1 MVKCE
6 GVDWSQTRS
15 TKPLR
20 VCRFNFTH
28 LRGRRGGRH
37 TLLEVFPQIQIR
49 EPVCYLKVWA
59 VHMIPGV
66 SSGRAV
72 TCTIRAA

>member
-1 MVKCE
+1 MRGSTGLKPDLRATSGLSIQLYPFE
-6 GVDWSQTRS
+6 GEE
-15 TKPLR
+15 
-20 VCRFNFTH
+20 
-28 LRGRRGGRH
+28 GGRH